1 MGTCVYVGI
10 TESGKEVA
18 VKRMLSQASERLAL
32 NELNILSRSAESKS
46 PHIVKYRY
54 FFQDNDFMYLVL
66 DLCEETL
73 NDHVHCQTD
82 GYLREHGP
90 RMTKEILT
98 GLEFLHSFG
107 ILHRDLKPSNVL
119 VDVDGHMRLSDFGIS
134 RVLDDD
140 ETNVYTDAKGTRDWM
155 PAEVIEALNKR
166 EKVQFKKKSDVHVV
180 GMISFFILT
189 KGEHP
194 FGSLMLGCMPNILS
208 GVAVNLGKLHDLVA
222 RHFVA
227 WLINRDINNRPY
239 AQEALAHAFL
249 VGVKEHK
256 AIPKLIKRQ

>member
-10 TESGKEVA
+10 TEGGKEVA
-18 VKRMLSQASERLAL
+18 VKRMLAQASERLAL

-46 PHIVKYRY
+46 PHIVNYRH
-54 FFQDNDFMYLVL
+54 FFQDNDFMYLIL

-73 NDHVHCQTD
+73 NDHVHSQAD

-90 RMTKEILT
+90 RMIKEILT
-98 GLEFLHSFG
+98 GLQFLHDFG

-119 VDVDGHMRLSDFGIS
+119 VDVVGHMRLSDFGIS
-134 RVLDDD
+134 RILDDG

-166 EKVQFKKKSDVHVV
+166 EKVQFRKKSDVHVV

-194 FGSLMLGCMPNILS
+194 FGSLSLGCMSNILR
-208 GVAVNLGKLHDLVA
+208 GVAVNLGKLHDRVA
-222 RHFVA
+222 REFVV
-227 WLINRDINNRPY
+227 WLINRNVSRRPY
-239 AQEALAHAFL
+239 AQEALAHPFL
-249 VGVKEHK
+249 VGVKEYE